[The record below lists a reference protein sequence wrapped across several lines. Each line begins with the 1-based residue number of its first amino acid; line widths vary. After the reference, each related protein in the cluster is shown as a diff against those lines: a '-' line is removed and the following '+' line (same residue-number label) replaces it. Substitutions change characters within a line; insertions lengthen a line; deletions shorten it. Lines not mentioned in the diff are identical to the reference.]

1 MLAESVYNRDREGFL
16 KCKDCPRRFLTKIGF
31 ENHSFIQHKKETKTK
46 LGENQQSQTIE
57 DESSFKQDTFGNVF
71 FGSQVDPIQ
80 QRSSE
85 HLIITHQCSECKKMF
100 SSAIC
105 LRRDSNP
112 RTFLFHDP
120 RRINWRL
127 RPLGHRWPTSVRNL
141 IYNVYNKESS
151 ACWPLNPGAY
161 REWEEVFLS

>member
-1 MLAESVYNRDREGFL
+1 MSAESVFNRDREGFL

-100 SSAIC
+100 SSAI
-105 LRRDSNP
+105 
-112 RTFLFHDP
+112 FL
-120 RRINWRL
+120 
-127 RPLGHRWPTSVRNL
+127 
-141 IYNVYNKESS
+141 KEHLQNGQDLSS
-151 ACWPLNPGAY
+151 LHKRKDCNRAFTWKNSLENHGVIKYPIK
-161 REWEEVFLS
+161 